1 MSTLALDPRMN
12 ARQAV
17 YWRRFLNG
25 TKRGETVPKEV
36 CWFGDT
42 KALANQLAA
51 AVVSGKKRA
60 CISLLRDFDAPEAR
74 LPESGDLCLVLD
86 GFERPRAVI
95 ETTRVV
101 IKPFIDVTGDFA
113 FSEGEG
119 MRSRAAWLR
128 QHRGFFQR
136 QARREGRAF
145 HDALPAVFERFQM
158 VWS

>member
-1 MSTLALDPRMN
+1 MLALDPRMT

-17 YWRRFLNG
+17 YWRRFLNETRRG
-25 TKRGETVPKEV
+25 GETPKEV

-51 AVVSGKKRA
+51 YVASEKKRA
-60 CISLLRDFDAPEAR
+60 CVSLLRDFDAPDAR
-74 LPESGDLCLVLD
+74 LPEVGDLCLVLD
-86 GFERPRAVI
+86 GLERPRAVI

-101 IKPFIDVTGDFA
+101 IKPFIEVTDDFA

-136 QARREGRAF
+136 QSRRQGLAF
-145 HDALPAVFERFQM
+145 HDDLPAVFERFH
-158 VWS
+158 VIWS